1 MAYQELLNNRLR
13 LLEGNLNQINPDLP
27 LDQQIDLLPYDPK
40 WEFPLNHLVL
50 GKQLGAGQFG
60 RVVQAR
66 AVGLGGTGSTT
77 VAVKMV
83 KSQTDN
89 EALTSLASE
98 LKVMMHLGVHLN
110 VVNLLGAVT
119 KNIVRGTV

>member
-1 MAYQELLNNRLR
+1 MAL
-13 LLEGNLNQINPDLP
+13 
-27 LDQQIDLLPYDPK
+27 
-40 WEFPLNHLVL
+40 L

-66 AVGLGGTGSTT
+66 AMGLVGAGGTMT

-89 EALTSLASE
+89 SALTALACE
-98 LKVMMHLGVHLN
+98 LKVLMHIGAHMN

-119 KNIVRGTV
+119 RNIVRGTPSATFYYVVFVKHISL